1 MKITKKTIIGDCIHA
16 HPDIAE
22 YLMGLGFHCVGCFAA
37 AFETIEQGLKVH
49 GKSDK
54 EINEIIKR
62 LNKIIEN
69 E

>member
-1 MKITKKTIIGDCIHA
+1 MKITRQTIIGDCITA
-16 HPDIAE
+16 HPDIADF
-22 YLMGLGFHCVGCFAA
+22 LMGLGFHCVGCFAA
-37 AFETIEQGLKVH
+37 AFETLEQGLQVH

-62 LNKIIEN
+62 LNNIIEN